1 MESPASTTTDLKIK
15 MANTT
20 LTNFERSDTNQTD
33 SFFNN
38 YFAIEQTVP
47 SATND
52 SLITYFERI
61 TDNRES
67 ALALANAV
75 ISTSLSQQIDPME
88 TLRSFSSMAREELN
102 AYLCM
107 FLNLNRANTSLL
119 GINNQPVKNKY
130 IERCIL
136 P

>member
-1 MESPASTTTDLKIK
+1 MGLILTMTK
-15 MANTT
+15 TT
-20 LTNFERSDTNQTD
+20 LTNFERTDTNSTD

-38 YFAIEQTVP
+38 YFTVEQTIS

-52 SLITYFERI
+52 ALITYFERV
-61 TDNRES
+61 TDNKES

-88 TLRSFSSMAREELN
+88 TLKSFSAMAKEELN

-107 FLNLNRANTSLL
+107 FLNLDRANTSLL

-130 IERCIL
+130 IERCVL

>member
-1 MESPASTTTDLKIK
+1 MTI
-15 MANTT
+15 NTT
-20 LTNFERSDTNQTD
+20 LTNFERSDTNTAD
-33 SFFNN
+33 AFFNN
-38 YFAIEQTVP
+38 YFTTEQTIP
-47 SATND
+47 SGAND
-52 SLITYFERI
+52 ALITYFERV
-61 TDNRES
+61 TDNKES

-88 TLRSFSSMAREELN
+88 TLRTFSSMEKNQLN

-107 FLNLNRANTSLL
+107 FLNLDRANTSLL